1 MATRFGQFGAFM
13 MARALLV
20 VGILVL
26 MLVVPVYLKKE
37 RENRESEVH
46 RKELEMSRGP
56 STNTASAPAVTTAP
70 PRPIGHGLSLALLG
84 DGRMPSDVAHLG
96 CHGEPAPLDQPHQGS
111 CNPYRGDTSCRTVL
125 PVLCVRPAA
134 APLPA
139 GLDAGAYPGWTG
151 GTLGATQPVMGAVLE
166 SAALASAR
174 CEKELGAGWRMA
186 AFHDGPGGQGS
197 WGLQGLRGAGLT
209 GPTRYWVHIGDQ
221 KGNCWDSGG

>member
-56 STNTASAPAVTTAP
+56 STNTASAPAVTTAT

-96 CHGEPAPLDQPHQGS
+96 CHGEPAPQDRPHRGG
-111 CNPYRGDTSCRTVL
+111 CNPLQGDTSCRTVL
-125 PVLCVRPAA
+125 PVLCVRATE
-134 APLPA
+134 APMPG
-139 GLDAGAYPGWTG
+139 GLDAARGVWAGGA
-151 GTLGATQPVMGAVLE
+151 LGATQPVMGAVIE
-166 SAALASAR
+166 SEAAGSAR
-174 CEKELGAGWRMA
+174 CEQELGAGWRMA
-186 AFHDGPGGQGS
+186 
-197 WGLQGLRGAGLT
+197 GLQAGGSDAWALQGQRGPGLT
-209 GPTRYWVHIGDQ
+209 GHTSYWVHAADQ